1 MAAAGPPAVF
11 AFSRPAV
18 LLLGDSIT
26 QEGSTAVG
34 GWASALAGHF
44 SRRADVLNRGLSG
57 YNTRWASNVLD
68 RCLAPHESTVLA
80 TVWYGAN
87 DAADATL
94 NPRQHVP
101 LDEYRKHL
109 TNIVRRVRQRCDHVV
124 VVSPPPIHEASYRA
138 IFIEP
143 RQGIGAPLDR
153 SLEASR
159 RYADAAGQA
168 KVQAAAPAAEG
179 SSDQPWGRFF
189 YDGLHLSEE
198 GNKLVFR
205 ELLALVGERFP
216 DLVVEPCCHTGKR
229 DNSGSSC
236 AALRPHLPFHDAI
249 SLENQGTIFGDGGA
263 SCPKRQ
269 KVA

>member
-109 TNIVRRVRQRCDHVV
+109 TNIVRRVRHPTARYSS
-124 VVSPPPIHEASYRA
+124 SPGRA
-138 IFIEP
+138 LVLPWIDLW
-143 RQGIGAPLDR
+143 RH
-153 SLEASR
+153 
-159 RYADAAGQA
+159 
-168 KVQAAAPAAEG
+168 PAAMPMQRDRLLLLRVAP
-179 SSDQPWGRFF
+179 SSICGPKCRLQRQLLRAQVTSLGVVFSMTACTCPRRVTSWCFARHHLRRRGRIM
-189 YDGLHLSEE
+189 S
-198 GNKLVFR
+198 
-205 ELLALVGERFP
+205 
-216 DLVVEPCCHTGKR
+216 
-229 DNSGSSC
+229 
-236 AALRPHLPFHDAI
+236 
-249 SLENQGTIFGDGGA
+249 
-263 SCPKRQ
+263 
-269 KVA
+269 